1 MRNELNLW
9 VAGGDMRQAKLAEL
23 LAADGHTV
31 HAYALERLGALDGVE
46 MEESLEGAALAD
58 CVVLPLPA
66 AGEGSLLNAPLSGR
80 KHPLALVLD
89 ALRPG
94 QVICAGMV
102 GPQTAALAAD
112 RGLTLHDYFA
122 REELAV
128 ANAVPTALP
137 VGHYPARR
145 EHTAPPLANA
155 EPMMQQLLT
164 YRFPEGSGNL
174 TGQSFGNLI
183 LAALNGISDSFDQAV
198 ARMSEVLAI
207 SGRVLPVTN
216 ENVALEATFENG
228 TRVLG
233 ESKISAFKKEQD
245 CRIESV
251 RLLPEHPKALPEAV
265 RAIGEAELILL
276 GPGSLYTSVIP
287 NLLVDGIA
295 DAVRASDALKIYIC
309 NIMTQDGETEG
320 MTASDHVKALL
331 DHSGPG
337 LVDLCLCNSAPV
349 RPGLVERYREEDAAP
364 IVVDRAAIEA
374 LGVEAVTRP
383 LASETLNYA
392 RHSFARLA
400 EAVMEL
406 YNERADTKIF

>member
-128 ANAVPTALP
+128 ANAVPTAEGAVQLAMEQMP
-137 VGHYPARR
+137 VTIHGARVLITGFGRVGQAAARR
-145 EHTAPPLANA
+145 
-155 EPMMQQLLT
+155 
-164 YRFPEGSGNL
+164 F
-174 TGQSFGNLI
+174 
-183 LAALNGISDSFDQAV
+183 AALGARVSV
-198 ARMSEVLAI
+198 AARRYEQLALAESEGYGAEQIGGLDGWLCGYDLVVNTVPA
-207 SGRVLPVTN
+207 P
-216 ENVALEATFENG
+216 
-228 TRVLG
+228 VLG
-233 ESKISAFKKEQD
+233 ETELKDLRPDCLIIDLASKPGGVDRKAAD
-245 CRIESV
+245 
-251 RLLPEHPKALPEAV
+251 RLGRQVIWALSLPGKV
-265 RAIGEAELILL
+265 
-276 GPGSLYTSVIP
+276 
-287 NLLVDGIA
+287 
-295 DAVRASDALKIYIC
+295 
-309 NIMTQDGETEG
+309 
-320 MTASDHVKALL
+320 
-331 DHSGPG
+331 
-337 LVDLCLCNSAPV
+337 APV
-349 RPGLVERYREEDAAP
+349 TAGG
-364 IVVDRAAIEA
+364 AIRSTIYNM
-374 LGVEAVTRP
+374 L
-383 LASETLNYA
+383 
-392 RHSFARLA
+392 H
-400 EAVMEL
+400 EL
-406 YNERADTKIF
+406 DV